1 MPDCS
6 TALNNELSDL
16 CRHTAEKSRAAAIQ
30 LATIS
35 GEQRAACLRV
45 AADTI
50 RKDEADILKA
60 NLQDLAAAPGFGL
73 TEAAT
78 DRLRL
83 DSERIEGIAAGVEAV
98 AALPDPVG
106 ELIETS
112 TQPNGLQVRKVRVPL
127 VVVFFIY
134 ESRPY
139 HSAEAAAVAIA

>member
-6 TALNNELSDL
+6 TASNHKIQEL
-16 CRHTAEKSRAAAIQ
+16 CRNTAEKSRAAAIQ

-78 DRLRL
+78 DRLRPTA
-83 DSERIEGIAAGVEAV
+83 SESK
-98 AALPDPVG
+98 L
-106 ELIETS
+106 L
-112 TQPNGLQVRKVRVPL
+112 LQD
-127 VVVFFIY
+127 
-134 ESRPY
+134 
-139 HSAEAAAVAIA
+139 

>member
-6 TALNNELSDL
+6 TASNHKLQEL
-16 CRHTAEKSRAAAIQ
+16 CRNTAEKSRVAAIQ

-83 DSERIEGIAAGVEAV
+83 DSELFPRRY
-98 AALPDPVG
+98 
-106 ELIETS
+106 
-112 TQPNGLQVRKVRVPL
+112 GLSAYRGRRREDEQEHGTGAFASSQMQGL
-127 VVVFFIY
+127 
-134 ESRPY
+134 SRQR
-139 HSAEAAAVAIA
+139 HE

>member
-6 TALNNELSDL
+6 TASNHKLQAL
-16 CRHTAEKSRAAAIQ
+16 CRNTAEKSRAAAIQ

-60 NLQDLAAAPGFGL
+60 NLQDLAAAPAFGL

-83 DSERIEGIAAGVEAV
+83 DSERIEGIAAGIEAV
-98 AALPDPVG
+98 AALPDPIG
-106 ELIETS
+106 
-112 TQPNGLQVRKVRVPL
+112 
-127 VVVFFIY
+127 
-134 ESRPY
+134 
-139 HSAEAAAVAIA
+139 